1 MVCLFV
7 CFQQVIPLP
16 LLLSGNFTPTIL
28 NSPPPTMAKLSPGE
42 QILSVL
48 SMAIA
53 MQSVAG
59 AQYVFERVWHDW
71 IVQCALKAKVE
82 GTSRRR
88 NSAT

>member
-42 QILSVL
+42 QDSVCL
-48 SMAIA
+48 VHGYSHAERSRC
-53 MQSVAG
+53 SVCI
-59 AQYVFERVWHDW
+59 R
-71 IVQCALKAKVE
+71 E
-82 GTSRRR
+82 GV
-88 NSAT
+88 A